1 MAHYRTEFALASAG
15 PAPNGPIA
23 PSDTWFDLLWA
34 CCLVFSCLHPALGLP
49 DTMSIPLLLILF
61 ALSPLANAEPAAPG
75 AESAGQGLSASA
87 PRTIRVTPPDA
98 PIITVDLTYEASDLW
113 DRIRRGFGMPDLN
126 TPEVTERQIQY
137 VSHPAAL
144 RRLFQRSYRYLYHIV
159 DALEQRGL
167 PTELALLPMVES
179 GFNPMAYSSS
189 RAAGLWQFLPSTGR
203 YFNLRQ
209 NDWVDERRDII
220 ASTDAALDYLERI
233 YDMHGD
239 WHLAL
244 ASYNAGEG
252 TVARALKKNRAA
264 GRPTEYHQLDL
275 SAEARG
281 YVPKLQALKNILA
294 QPELFKIAL
303 PHEPNRQYF
312 DLVHSPAGIDLA
324 MAADYADMSLD
335 ELVALNPAFRRPVI
349 PEGSQWLVLPTD
361 KVRAFQ
367 SRLPNAKPRWRTYRL
382 GSKDRLN
389 AVAQKFGLTL
399 TQLLQVNGMTSPDE
413 ARPGT
418 VLLVP
423 SGADVKAVL
432 PLTDLIPDLPEA
444 DEVSTRAKKQ
454 K

>member
-1 MAHYRTEFALASAG
+1 
-15 PAPNGPIA
+15 
-23 PSDTWFDLLWA
+23 
-34 CCLVFSCLHPALGLP
+34 
-49 DTMSIPLLLILF
+49 MSIIRLLLLF
-61 ALSPLANAEPAAPG
+61 ALSPLAIAAP
-75 AESAGQGLSASA
+75 ASPTELSAGQGLRASP
-87 PRTIRVTPPDA
+87 PRTIRVAPPEA
-98 PIITVDLTYEASDLW
+98 PIITIDLTYEASDLW

-126 TPEVTERQIQY
+126 TPEVTKRQIQY

-144 RRLFQRSYRYLYHIV
+144 RRLFERSYRYLYHIV

-179 GFNPMAYSSS
+179 GFNPMAYSRS
-189 RAAGLWQFLPSTGR
+189 RAAGLWQFVPSTGR

-209 NDWVDERRDII
+209 NVWVDQRRDII

-252 TVARALKKNRAA
+252 TVARALKKNLAA
-264 GRPTEYHQLDL
+264 GRPTEYQYLDL

-294 QPELFKIAL
+294 QPEIFKIAL
-303 PHEPNRQYF
+303 PHVPNRQYF

-324 MAADYADMSLD
+324 MAAEYADMSLN

-361 KVRAFQ
+361 KVPTFKA
-367 SRLPNAKPRWRTYRL
+367 RLTDAKPRWRTYRL
-382 GSKDRLN
+382 RKKDKLS
-389 AVAQKFGLTL
+389 AVARKFGLTL
-399 TQLLQVNGMTSPDE
+399 TQLLQLNGMTSPDE
-413 ARPGT
+413 AKRGT

-423 SGADVKAVL
+423 EGANVKAVL
-432 PLTDLIPDLPEA
+432 PLTDLIPELPEA
-444 DEVSTRAKKQ
+444 DEVRTRSGKRR
-454 K
+454 